1 MGSLAASLWESNN
14 TGDSLNS
21 IFKKPLSL
29 SLSFHLL
36 NVSLGS
42 EIFWKPQL
50 YMLDALVEKRNGGR
64 RSGST
69 KMGITHRTAGDFCS
83 PGILRVLGCRI

>member
-36 NVSLGS
+36 DVCLGS
-42 EIFWKPQL
+42 KTFWKPQF
-50 YMLDALVEKRNGGR
+50 YTLDALVEKERWRGEMGGGGAGAQR
-64 RSGST
+64 WGSHTGQLGISGPQ
-69 KMGITHRTAGDFCS
+69 AA
-83 PGILRVLGCRI
+83 

>member
-29 SLSFHLL
+29 SLSLHLL
-36 NVSLGS
+36 DVSLGS
-42 EIFWKPQL
+42 ETFWKPQF
-50 YMLDALVEKRNGGR
+50 YMLNALVEREQQRGGMGGEGEGAR
-64 RSGST
+64 RWGSRSGQLEIS
-69 KMGITHRTAGDFCS
+69 GPQAA
-83 PGILRVLGCRI
+83 